1 MGLREEVWRWIPSGF
16 FALHHRP
23 MGRHLIA
30 GDASRR
36 GLGSIAKFNK
46 WKIRD
51 EGLKVNEQKD
61 SGEWTVAVQS
71 SSGRWPASKFYACAI
86 QRTTGR

>member
-1 MGLREEVWRWIPSGF
+1 MGLGEEVWKWIPSGLLS
-16 FALHHRP
+16 LHQRSI
-23 MGRHLIA
+23 GRHLIA

-51 EGLKVNEQKD
+51 G
-61 SGEWTVAVQS
+61 G
-71 SSGRWPASKFYACAI
+71 
-86 QRTTGR
+86 